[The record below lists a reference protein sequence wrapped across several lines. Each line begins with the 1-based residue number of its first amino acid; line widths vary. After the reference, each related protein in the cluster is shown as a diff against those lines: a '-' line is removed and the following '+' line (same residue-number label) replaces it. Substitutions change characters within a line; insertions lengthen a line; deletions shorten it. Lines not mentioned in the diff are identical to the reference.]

1 MRTEKDT
8 LVEQLREAVRGRE
21 REKALE
27 LLKKGALDGL
37 TKEQWLEIYKSLMT
51 LRNMEIIHY
60 LAKQEEKFSSEML
73 RMDFEPYLNKNFVR
87 QVLARYRKKF
97 DLTDERECENLF
109 EIACQANDPETVKYL
124 IRQGRGKSRYALL
137 GEAQMSVFQQ
147 CASIPQDALTQDAWM
162 ELFFTAAASEEG
174 MEKMQFAADQKMDL
188 SCVDSQGRSLEDLM
202 ERQIQ
207 ENRYGRGRRESLR
220 RTRDG
225 QVLKLLRHL
234 RQEREHPTRKPLS
247 PKARAVLITVA
258 LVAAAVIIGYG
269 VYFVPRWMEATGSGE
284 DTTQENTTQGTDNAA
299 QNTED
304 EAQSTNGADQ
314 GTDGADPGADTSE
327 DSGDNAYNT
336 DTSLVVADGD
346 TVNIDYTGYVDDVPF
361 DGGSTNGAGTSLTI
375 GSGRYIDDFEE
386 QLIGHHVGE
395 TVTVNVTFPEDY
407 SSEELQGKDARFEV
421 TINGIYE

>member
-27 LLKKGALDGL
+27 LLKKGALDGV
-37 TKEQWLEIYKSLMT
+37 TQEQRQEICKSLMT
-51 LRNMEIIHY
+51 LRNMDIINY

-87 QVLARYRKKF
+87 QVLARHRKKF
-97 DLTDERECENLF
+97 DLEDERECENLF

-137 GEAQMSVFQQ
+137 GEAQMSVFPAVRFHSAG
-147 CASIPQDALTQDAWM
+147 CPDTGCVDGIALFSGGLRGGDGEDAVRGGPEDGSLLCGQ
-162 ELFFTAAASEEG
+162 SG
-174 MEKMQFAADQKMDL
+174 EKSGGFDGAADSGEPLWKRQKGEP
-188 SCVDSQGRSLEDLM
+188 SPHAGRPGAEAAPPSAPGEGTSD
-202 ERQIQ
+202 E
-207 ENRYGRGRRESLR
+207 
-220 RTRDG
+220 
-225 QVLKLLRHL
+225 KA
-234 RQEREHPTRKPLS
+234 PLS
-247 PKARAVLITVA
+247 KGPGSAITVA

-269 VYFVPRWMEATGSGE
+269 VYFIPRWMESTGSGA
-284 DTTQENTTQGTDNAA
+284 DTTQEDTTQGTDMRPR
-299 QNTED
+299 TRGR
-304 EAQSTNGADQ
+304 AQSTNGADQ

-327 DSGDNAYNT
+327 DGGDNAYNT

-361 DGGSTNGAGTSLTI
+361 DGGSTDGAGTSLTI

>member
-37 TKEQWLEIYKSLMT
+37 TKEQRLEIYKSLMT

-109 EIACQANDPETVKYL
+109 EIACEANDAETVKYL
-124 IRQGRGKSRYALL
+124 IRQGRGKNRYALL
-137 GEAQMSVFQQ
+137 GEGELNVFQQ
-147 CASIPQDALTQDAWM
+147 SASIPQDALTQDAWM
-162 ELFFTAAASEEG
+162 ELLFSAAASEEG
-174 MEKMQFAADQKMDL
+174 LEKIQFAANQKMDL
-188 SCVDSQGRSLEDLM
+188 SCVDSQGRSLEELM
-202 ERQIQ
+202 EQQIR
-207 ENRYGRGRRESLR
+207 ENRYGKGRREILR

-234 RQEREHPTRKPLS
+234 RRERELPTRKPLS
-247 PKARAVLITVA
+247 PKARVAVITVA
-258 LVAAAVIIGYG
+258 LVAAAVIIGCG
-269 VYFVPRWMEATGSGE
+269 VYFIPRWMEAAGSGA
-284 DTTQENTTQGTDNAA
+284 DAA
-299 QNTED
+299 QED
-304 EAQSTNGADQ
+304 IAQE
-314 GTDGADPGADTSE
+314 TDGADQTTDGADSSADTSE
-327 DSGDNAYNT
+327 DNGGDTAYNT

-361 DGGSTNGAGTSLTI
+361 DGGSTDGAGTSLTI